1 MDKKKSIIYYIFISL
16 ILLLLIQLTIPSIK
30 VILHFVK
37 QISFPIIVGFLFAF
51 LIYPLAKMFNKKID
65 YKKSVILSFLIFIFL
80 LILLFSI
87 ILPNLYR
94 QLIII
99 LTNMPMLIDKFE
111 QQITSI
117 LKKDFNYI
125 SNYFQINLEE
135 YLKNKIVMLEEVAVN
150 SLKSVVKIIF
160 NFVLS
165 LIISAYI
172 LVDFDKI
179 IIWLKAKTIKKPKI
193 RFFLKRMKDLMYS
206 YISGSILVSLIMFIT
221 SSILFEI
228 IGLDYAFFLGF
239 IFALTN
245 FIPYVGPYIG
255 GIFVVIAGMIIS
267 LKKALFSLL
276 IVFLLQLIESN
287 YITPKI
293 QSRMLK
299 IKPFYLIISVI
310 ILGELLGIFGMVIS
324 IPLVVFFQTIFDVFL
339 SRKNII
345 KN

>member
-135 YLKNKIVMLEEVAVN
+135 YLKNK
-150 SLKSVVKIIF
+150 
-160 NFVLS
+160 
-165 LIISAYI
+165 
-172 LVDFDKI
+172 
-179 IIWLKAKTIKKPKI
+179 
-193 RFFLKRMKDLMYS
+193 
-206 YISGSILVSLIMFIT
+206 
-221 SSILFEI
+221 
-228 IGLDYAFFLGF
+228 
-239 IFALTN
+239 
-245 FIPYVGPYIG
+245 
-255 GIFVVIAGMIIS
+255 
-267 LKKALFSLL
+267 
-276 IVFLLQLIESN
+276 
-287 YITPKI
+287 
-293 QSRMLK
+293 
-299 IKPFYLIISVI
+299 
-310 ILGELLGIFGMVIS
+310 
-324 IPLVVFFQTIFDVFL
+324 
-339 SRKNII
+339 
-345 KN
+345 